1 MKERFFSAR
10 WRDRL
15 LFPVA
20 LLFVVFEAVFRGAAR
35 LLLAVLASVPG
46 MARARAAT
54 SRLPARIVLPLFLVP
69 EAVSHLA
76 GFFATYL
83 LAHREFVLAIAL
95 AVIVKGGATLATV
108 WIYQA
113 AAPTL
118 LAVPWFARG
127 HGWLVSAKTW
137 TLAQVAPARQA
148 IARYWRSRQPSPHSV
163 AGRWL
168 RRFGVLRARLKAWLI
183 RPGAI

>member
-1 MKERFFSAR
+1 MKKGAFAKR

-20 LLFVVFEAVFRGAAR
+20 LLFVVFEALFRGAAR
-35 LLLAVLASVPG
+35 LLLAVLASLPG
-46 MARARAAT
+46 MARARAAIA
-54 SRLPARIVLPLFLVP
+54 RLPARVVLPLFLVP
-69 EAVSHLA
+69 EAISHLA

-83 LAHREFVLAIAL
+83 LARREFVLAIAL
-95 AVIVKGGATLATV
+95 AVVVKGGATLATV

-127 HGWLVSAKTW
+127 HGWLVAAKGW
-137 TLAQVAPARQA
+137 TMMRVTPVRQA
-148 IARYWRSRQPSPHSV
+148 IARYWLSRQPSPHSR
-163 AGRWL
+163 AGQWL
-168 RRFGVLRARLKAWLI
+168 RRLRAMRARLEAWLI

>member
-1 MKERFFSAR
+1 MKKRSFSAR

-20 LLFVVFEAVFRGAAR
+20 LLFVVFEAIFRGAAR
-35 LLLAVLASVPG
+35 LLLAILANVPG
-46 MARARAAT
+46 MARARAMIA
-54 SRLPARIVLPLFLVP
+54 RLPARMVLPLFLVP
-69 EAVSHLA
+69 EAISHLA
-76 GFFATYL
+76 GFYATYL
-83 LAHREFVLAIAL
+83 LARREFVLAITL

-127 HGWLVSAKTW
+127 HGWFVAAKAW
-137 TLAQVAPARQA
+137 TLLRVAPARQA
-148 IARYWRSRQPSPHSV
+148 IARYWLSRQPSPRSL

-168 RRFGVLRARLKAWLI
+168 RRFRVMRAKLELWLI
-183 RPGAI
+183 RPGTI